1 MYWMVQ
7 YNKLL
12 HLNVYICLLKHWLI
26 VSNKIYSPNYLS
38 EINVII
44 ISEYPNFI

>member
-1 MYWMVQ
+1 MAWISSVM
-7 YNKLL
+7 L
-12 HLNVYICLLKHWLI
+12 YILKHWLI